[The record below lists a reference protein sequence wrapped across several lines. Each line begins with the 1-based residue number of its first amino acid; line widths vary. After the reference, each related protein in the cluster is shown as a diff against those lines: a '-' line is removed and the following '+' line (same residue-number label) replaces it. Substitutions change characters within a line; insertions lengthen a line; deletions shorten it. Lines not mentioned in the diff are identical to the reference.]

1 MALMDFTKG
10 RVASG
15 SHVLSGVS
23 TTRQR
28 QSTLRKP
35 MLEFLNTLF
44 LLAGFAICILVLM
57 FALVL
62 VHGAL
67 H

>member
-10 RVASG
+10 CGLER
-15 SHVLSGVS
+15 HVLSGVS
-23 TTRQR
+23 ATCKR

-44 LLAGFAICILVLM
+44 LLVGFAICILVLM

-62 VHGAL
+62 VHSGL